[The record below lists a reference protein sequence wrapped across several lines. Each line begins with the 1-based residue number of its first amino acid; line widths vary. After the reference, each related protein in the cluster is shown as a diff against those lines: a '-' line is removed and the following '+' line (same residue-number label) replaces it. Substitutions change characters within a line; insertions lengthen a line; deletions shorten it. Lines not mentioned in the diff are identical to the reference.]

1 MKRGVL
7 IGLLVLF
14 FLLCTCTVGS
24 VVQEQRE
31 NGIARANVGLME
43 LEANKKDEEEFEDA
57 ETSEGDGCSSTSWVS
72 NAGRKGWLYLGCWS
86 QQWRV

>member
-24 VVQEQRE
+24 VAQEQRE
-31 NGIARANVGLME
+31 NDIVRANAGLTE
-43 LEANKKDEEEFEDA
+43 LEANKKDEEELEDA
-57 ETSEGDGCSSTSWVS
+57 EASELTM
-72 NAGRKGWLYLGCWS
+72 LPL
-86 QQWRV
+86 